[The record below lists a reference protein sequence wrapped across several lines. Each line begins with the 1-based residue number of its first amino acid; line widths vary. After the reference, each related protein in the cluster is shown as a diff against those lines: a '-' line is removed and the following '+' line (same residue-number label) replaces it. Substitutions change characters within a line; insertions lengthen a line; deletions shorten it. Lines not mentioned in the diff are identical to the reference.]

1 MKTEELYK
9 HLYLFIRSSLLN
21 IEVDS
26 KRPLLPKIGRKLKFT
41 YMHERETRSRTSN
54 CSVWC
59 LNLLFRQ

>member
-26 KRPLLPKIGRKLKFT
+26 KRPLFPKIG
-41 YMHERETRSRTSN
+41 
-54 CSVWC
+54 
-59 LNLLFRQ
+59 

>member
-26 KRPLLPKIGRKLKFT
+26 KRPLQVIVQYG
-41 YMHERETRSRTSN
+41 
-54 CSVWC
+54 V
-59 LNLLFRQ
+59 